1 MCGSAHLQEHDEAV
15 FTVRSGGKWG
25 TIKQNPRL
33 DRRPCFGEIAPRKDE
48 IVNKPVKPKAA
59 RRIIWINVLTVISA
73 AILIGAEVFG
83 AAFAGSWAVASLFN
97 LGAIGAHILE
107 VIFFACGILI
117 MAAFIRAAQRVEP
130 FTASE

>member
-1 MCGSAHLQEHDEAV
+1 MTKLQNGALASKIQGLIAAPVSA
-15 FTVRSGGKWG
+15 
-25 TIKQNPRL
+25 RL
-33 DRRPCFGEIAPRKDE
+33 PRKDE
-48 IVNKPVKPKAA
+48 IVNKPVKPTAA
-59 RRIIWINVLTVISA
+59 RRIIWLNVLTVISA

-107 VIFFACGILI
+107 VIFFSCGLLI

-130 FTASE
+130 FTAPE